1 MRCGGT
7 GVYLNDRAAGTG
19 ALSRHK
25 TSVRTGF
32 IPRSPLG
39 TRRMWCAVCDRTAA
53 NARTGSK
60 AFLPRCGEGDNSGAE
75 SLFALARILYDNA
88 LKTDFDV
95 EKMNIGDFIEV
106 EGELQKNP
114 LIDCMDKFADV
125 FRMAEIFSG
134 EPQLGNKTQAKAQKK
149 QEQEVVKQIQ
159 SFSGELKHSGTIDFV
174 LSDAKGTVVLSLQ
187 EQYLSNDNISEILG
201 VRFKVLGKI
210 IAICKD
216 DSENIDLLRKT
227 TLSILPEEIL
237 NTMFV
242 GFQDENLRQCNL
254 PELKTKIS
262 GPALIVIPIAIYA

>member
-125 FRMAEIFSG
+125 FRMAEIF
-134 EPQLGNKTQAKAQKK
+134 PGN
-149 QEQEVVKQIQ
+149 
-159 SFSGELKHSGTIDFV
+159 
-174 LSDAKGTVVLSLQ
+174 LS
-187 EQYLSNDNISEILG
+187 
-201 VRFKVLGKI
+201 
-210 IAICKD
+210 
-216 DSENIDLLRKT
+216 
-227 TLSILPEEIL
+227 
-237 NTMFV
+237 
-242 GFQDENLRQCNL
+242 
-254 PELKTKIS
+254 
-262 GPALIVIPIAIYA
+262 